1 MGVRLQSIGDR
12 SGHSKI
18 DVLIYVYMEVI
29 MIYFLN
35 KGGIDVY
42 MKVIM
47 IYFLHTNG
55 INDYIKE
62 ILI

>member
-1 MGVRLQSIGDR
+1 VTTV
-12 SGHSKI
+12 KI

-35 KGGIDVY
+35 TDGINVY

-47 IYFLHTNG
+47 IYFLHTDG
-55 INDYIKE
+55 INDYMKVIWV
-62 ILI
+62 